1 MKQLFLPVALSVFFF
16 VSVLQ
21 AQSWE
26 CVTATA
32 QWAARSDH
40 SSIVFNGE
48 MWVLRGLN
56 SSGSSLY
63 DIWSSTDGQTWT
75 GHGTA
80 GSMDMTYCFPTVA
93 FNGFM
98 LTMGGATC

>member
-1 MKQLFLPVALSVFFF
+1 VKHLFSMVLVLVLFSSA
-16 VSVLQ
+16 LQ

-26 CVTATA
+26 CVTNAA

-40 SSIVFNGE
+40 SSVVFNGE

-56 SSGSSLY
+56 SSVSSLY
-63 DIWSSTDGQTWT
+63 DIWSSADGQTWT
-75 GHGTA
+75 NHGTA
-80 GSMDMTYCFPTVA
+80 GSMDMTYCFPTVV